1 MNEVQ
6 FIRRRDVCGVIL
18 YSDDG
23 RVLLQQRDDKP
34 TIPYPGCWTFFGGA
48 LEAGETADEAIQREL
63 MEELTLE
70 QTLTFWYDYECPVRT
85 IPGEVVTRNFMYVGR
100 LTRSLDSLVLL
111 EGQAM
116 KLFTAE
122 ESEEHEL
129 AYAQSPILRKFF
141 ADKVMETLP

>member
-1 MNEVQ
+1 LSEPQ
-6 FIRRRDVCGVIL
+6 TIRRRDVCGVIL
-18 YSDDG
+18 YTDDG

-48 LEAGETADEAIQREL
+48 LEAGETPDEAIRREL
-63 MEELTLE
+63 LEELNLE
-70 QTLTFWYDYECPVRT
+70 QPLTFWYDYECPVRT

-122 ESEEHEL
+122 EAQAHEL

-141 ADKVMETLP
+141 TDDVMRRLP

>member
-1 MNEVQ
+1 MSETQ
-6 FIRRRDVCGVIL
+6 TIRRHDVCGVIL

-48 LEAGETADEAIQREL
+48 LEAGETPDEAIRREL
-63 MEELTLE
+63 LEELSLE
-70 QTLTFWYDYECPVRT
+70 QPLTFWYDYECPVRT
-85 IPGEVVTRNFMYVGR
+85 IPGEVVTRNYMYVGR
-100 LTRSLDSLVLL
+100 LARPVESLVLL

-116 KLFTAE
+116 QLFTAQE
-122 ESEEHEL
+122 AEQHEL

-141 ADKVMETLP
+141 ADSVMETLP